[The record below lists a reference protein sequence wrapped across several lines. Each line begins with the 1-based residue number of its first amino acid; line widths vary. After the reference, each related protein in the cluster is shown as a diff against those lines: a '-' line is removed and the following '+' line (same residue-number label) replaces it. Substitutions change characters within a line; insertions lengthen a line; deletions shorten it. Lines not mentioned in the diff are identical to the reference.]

1 MPGLSDYISTR
12 LRGVLTTF
20 QLFGQFQQS
29 LTYGGLFKMAVN
41 LTPLHDR
48 VVVRRIEEK
57 ESIKGGIIIPDS
69 AKEKQQEG
77 EVIAV
82 GSGKREKGEVIPLDV
97 KPGDRVLFGKYSG
110 TEIKIEDEELLIL
123 REEEILAK
131 LSGAAKAAGG
141 KK

>member
-1 MPGLSDYISTR
+1 
-12 LRGVLTTF
+12 
-20 QLFGQFQQS
+20 
-29 LTYGGLFKMAVN
+29 MAVN

-48 VVVRRIEEK
+48 VVIRRIEEK

-82 GSGKREKGEVIPLDV
+82 GSGKREKGETIPLDV

-110 TEIKIEDEELLIL
+110 QTVKVDGDELLVMKEDDL
-123 REEEILAK
+123 FAVVER
-131 LSGAAKAAGG
+131 
-141 KK
+141 

>member
-1 MPGLSDYISTR
+1 
-12 LRGVLTTF
+12 
-20 QLFGQFQQS
+20 
-29 LTYGGLFKMAVN
+29 MAVN

-82 GSGKREKGEVIPLDV
+82 GAGKREKGERVPLDV

-110 TEIKIEDEELLIL
+110 TEITTEISSCTESQ
-123 REEEILAK
+123 EEIRNGEADRNR
-131 LSGAAKAAGG
+131 
-141 KK
+141 